1 MSNKRTRVA
10 VVGVGEIGTRA
21 HIPAYLHNK
30 DVDLV
35 ALVDAD
41 ERKVEKTAKKFGIK
55 RYFSSIDELFQN
67 QDVDAISICTP
78 PNTHAEIALKAL
90 ANDVHVLCEKPLATN
105 TDDGKK
111 LFEASRK
118 KDKIL
123 MVGFNLR
130 FQPNYEQTIRLI
142 KSGRV
147 GHVYLVECDNLSAN
161 PLITWSKSTWFFRPE
176 TGGGVLSDKG
186 PHVFDLINYAFND
199 FPNAVSALSSTYFD
213 SSVEDSCVCILEYPG
228 NRIGI
233 GKMSWLSSRYI
244 EDLSVHGTSE
254 SVFASPS
261 MLLEVNATD
270 ITEVALW
277 RKTSKIL
284 VNMKFPN
291 LPLFHRNRVNLF
303 QSEIDHFVNQ
313 IRSGEKYSQSA
324 LNGLNVLI
332 TCEAARKSLEN
343 GEKISVLPIKQLK

>member
-1 MSNKRTRVA
+1 
-10 VVGVGEIGTRA
+10 
-21 HIPAYLHNK
+21 
-30 DVDLV
+30 
-35 ALVDAD
+35 
-41 ERKVEKTAKKFGIK
+41 
-55 RYFSSIDELFQN
+55 
-67 QDVDAISICTP
+67 
-78 PNTHAEIALKAL
+78 LKAL